1 MSEVQSRPVEFLIKF
16 PKGSFSSVSLIS
28 ALLIYKF
35 KNMKLKKNFIH
46 ARNWVVRTAKR
57 ASFEIK
63 RDLTLIAF
71 GFVATIA
78 NAQTGTA
85 GVGGITT
92 ATTDIAKYGPAVQKL
107 MYAIAA
113 VIALVGA
120 FSIYFKMQN
129 GDQDVK
135 KSVMLTVGGC
145 IAMIA
150 LATALPAFFGYK
162 W

>member
-1 MSEVQSRPVEFLIKF
+1 
-16 PKGSFSSVSLIS
+16 
-28 ALLIYKF
+28 
-35 KNMKLKKNFIH
+35 MKLKKQFINVK
-46 ARNWVVRTAKR
+46 NWVVRTAKK
-57 ASFEIK
+57 ASFEIQ

-71 GFVATIA
+71 GFICTLAK
-78 NAQTGTA
+78 AQTGTA
-85 GVGGITT
+85 GVAGVTT
-92 ATTDIAKYGPAVQKL
+92 ATTDIQKYGPAVQKL

-113 VIALVGA
+113 VIAMVGA

-135 KSVMLTVGGC
+135 KSIMMTVGGC

-150 LATALPAFFGYK
+150 LATALPTFFGLK

>member
-1 MSEVQSRPVEFLIKF
+1 
-16 PKGSFSSVSLIS
+16 
-28 ALLIYKF
+28 
-35 KNMKLKKNFIH
+35 MKLKKQFTN
-46 ARNWVVRTAKR
+46 AKNWVVRTAKK
-57 ASFEIK
+57 ASFEIL

-71 GFVATIA
+71 GFKCTLA

-85 GVGGITT
+85 GTSGVIS
-92 ATTDIAKYGPAVQKL
+92 ATTDIEKYGPVVQKL

-113 VIALVGA
+113 VIGMVGA

-135 KSVMLTVGGC
+135 KSIMMTVGGC
-145 IAMIA
+145 IALIA
-150 LATALPAFFGYK
+150 LATALPTFFGYK

>member
-1 MSEVQSRPVEFLIKF
+1 
-16 PKGSFSSVSLIS
+16 
-28 ALLIYKF
+28 
-35 KNMKLKKNFIH
+35 MKLKKQFTN
-46 ARNWVVRTAKR
+46 AKNWVVRTAKK
-57 ASFEIK
+57 ASFEIQ

-71 GFVATIA
+71 GFMCTLA

-85 GVGGITT
+85 GVAGVTS
-92 ATTDIAKYGPAVQKL
+92 ATNDIQRYGPAVQKL

-113 VIALVGA
+113 VIAMVGA

-135 KSVMLTVGGC
+135 KSIMLTVGGC

-150 LATALPAFFGYK
+150 LATALPTFFGFK